1 MTTEELTKLY
11 QENDKI
17 LLKFGASWCGPCKA
31 MEPVLKEVAA
41 ERPDVKVIELD
52 VDENEELV
60 QLFRVRNVPV
70 LFLIKCGVTINK
82 FVGGASKAQILSFI
96 DEQPG
101 K

>member
-41 ERPDVKVIELD
+41 ERPDVRVIELD

-60 QLFRVRNVPV
+60 QLFRIRNVPIM
-70 LFLIKCGVTINK
+70 FLIKCGVTINK
-82 FVGGASKAQILSFI
+82 FVGGASKSQILSFI

>member
-1 MTTEELTKLY
+1 MTTEELMKLY

-52 VDENEELV
+52 EDEN
-60 QLFRVRNVPV
+60 
-70 LFLIKCGVTINK
+70 
-82 FVGGASKAQILSFI
+82 
-96 DEQPG
+96 
-101 K
+101 

>member
-1 MTTEELTKLY
+1 MTTEELVKLY

-31 MEPVLKEVAA
+31 MEPILKEVAA
-41 ERPDVKVIELD
+41 ERPDVRVIELD

-60 QLFRVRNVPV
+60 QLFRVRNVPIM
-70 LFLIKCGVTINK
+70 FLINCGVTINK

>member
-11 QENDKI
+11 QENDNI

-70 LFLIKCGVTINK
+70 MFLIKCGVTINK

-101 K
+101 E

>member
-41 ERPDVKVIELD
+41 ERPGVKVIELD

-60 QLFRVRNVPV
+60 QLFRVRNVPIM
-70 LFLIKCGVTINK
+70 FLIKCGVTVNK